1 MKINHI
7 RKVKGLYEVSFDCDK
22 VIYHEEVIVKYRL
35 LNENIEV
42 SEDVYKLTLLDNR
55 YFFNRDKA
63 LKYLNGFKFIS
74 QVRDYLLKYEDEHIV
89 ERVIVF
95 LIENKIINDYIT
107 STNYLISRYKRGYG
121 NKELKRKLS
130 KLKVDKNII
139 ECVLSENVN
148 FEIECLDIYMDK
160 LFKTIKSL
168 NNKDLKK
175 KIEQRL
181 ISHGFN
187 SVDIKN
193 VLNKNIDRFNDLEF
207 SGDIFLKQFDKAI
220 RKYID
225 ISDKYVQEQK
235 IINFLTYRGFDYY
248 LIKERI
254 DLWKKGE

>member
-7 RKVKGLYEVSFDCDK
+7 RKVKGLYEIVFDHGA
-22 VIYHEEVIVKYRL
+22 VMYHEEVIIKYRL

-74 QVRDYLLKYEDEHIV
+74 QVRDYLLKYEEKNIV
-89 ERVIVF
+89 DRVIDF
-95 LIENKIINDYIT
+95 LVEYKIINDYIT

-121 NKELKRKLS
+121 NKELKRKLNEF
-130 KLKVDKNII
+130 KVCKDIIDTVINENI
-139 ECVLSENVN
+139 E
-148 FEIECLDIYMDK
+148 FELECLDSYTDK

-175 KIEQRL
+175 KIEHRL

-187 SVDIKN
+187 SIDIKN
-193 VLNKNIDRFNDLEF
+193 ILNKNNDRFNEVEF
-207 SGDIFLKQFDKAI
+207 SSDIFCKQFDKAI
-220 RKYID
+220 RKYCD
-225 ISDKYVQEQK
+225 ISDNYIKEQK

-248 LIKERI
+248 LIKDKME
-254 DLWKKGE
+254 LWKKGE